1 MLCRENIYI
10 RKFIQM
16 PFISSEGKKKETVNM
31 KDYKEGCMVGL
42 VGRSQGWCKYIVIE
56 NMKDN
61 FKDYSM
67 LHSKVNHRGK
77 KWENQFCSTQHLW
90 RPRSMNMWIK
100 SGMLNS

>member
-42 VGRSQGWCKYIVIE
+42 VGRSQG
-56 NMKDN
+56 
-61 FKDYSM
+61 
-67 LHSKVNHRGK
+67 
-77 KWENQFCSTQHLW
+77 
-90 RPRSMNMWIK
+90 
-100 SGMLNS
+100 